1 METNP
6 AARLYRNINQQIKV
20 EDQKRERNIPEKGLL
35 SFTRKRAETEE
46 DDINNPTKRV
56 MFYVTSI
63 RNQRE
68 ELANG

>member
-6 AARLYRNINQQIKV
+6 AARLYRNINQQIKI
-20 EDQKRERNIPEKGLL
+20 EDEKRERKIPEKGLL
-35 SFTRKRAETEE
+35 SFTKKNVEKENEE
-46 DDINNPTKRV
+46 INDPTKRV

-68 ELANG
+68 ELKNG